1 MMLMLHLIKRHLEI
15 MRRNKMKE
23 NDKKDIATESK
34 DPLREILDNYKNN
47 IVGKPVSNTEA
58 AEAWMNTMV
67 AFAKEVI
74 KMEEKRS

>member
-1 MMLMLHLIKRHLEI
+1 

-34 DPLREILDNYKNN
+34 DPLLEILDNYKNN

-74 KMEEKRS
+74 KTEEKR

>member
-1 MMLMLHLIKRHLEI
+1 
-15 MRRNKMKE
+15 MKE

-34 DPLREILDNYKNN
+34 DLLREILDNYKNN
-47 IVGKPVSNTEA
+47 IVGKPVSNSEA

-67 AFAKEVI
+67 AFAKEVN

>member
-1 MMLMLHLIKRHLEI
+1 

>member
-1 MMLMLHLIKRHLEI
+1 
-15 MRRNKMKE
+15 MKE

-47 IVGKPVSNTEA
+47 IVGNPMSNTKA
-58 AEAWMNTMV
+58 SEAWMNTMV
-67 AFAKEVI
+67 AFAKEVN